1 MATTLWPAMILAL
14 SFNAAA
20 AQGDTAAPSQALT
33 AGTAPALKGLVVA
46 VASGTQVRLVKYSQ
60 LPASA
65 RNGIN
70 AMFAASPA
78 AASSCTH
85 ENHGSFHVAT
95 CQDGAW
101 ICSAVHASDGLTA
114 GHCVNGTTG
123 QRWSYP

>member
-1 MATTLWPAMILAL
+1 MTTTRWLATILAV

-20 AQGDTAAPSQALT
+20 AQSNTAAPNQALT
-33 AGTAPALKGLVVA
+33 AGNVPLRGLVVA
-46 VASGTQVRLVKYSQ
+46 VAGGTKVRFVKYSQ
-60 LPASA
+60 LSASA
-65 RNGIN
+65 RKGID

-78 AASSCTH
+78 AAASCTH
-85 ENHGSFHVAT
+85 EPHGSFHIAT

-101 ICSAVHASDGLTA
+101 ICSAVHTSDGLTS

>member
-1 MATTLWPAMILAL
+1 MATSRWLAIILAASL
-14 SFNAAA
+14 NAAA
-20 AQGDTAAPSQALT
+20 AQSDTAAPNQALT
-33 AGTAPALKGLVVA
+33 ARSAPLKGLVVA
-46 VASGTQVRLVKYSQ
+46 LASGTKVRFVKYTQ
-60 LPASA
+60 LPAPA
-65 RNGIN
+65 RSGVD

-95 CQDGAW
+95 CQNGAW

-114 GHCVNGTTG
+114 GHCVNTTTG